1 MVQRK
6 MNNLWKA
13 ALSLYFQ
20 WRSVSF
26 PVTISDECH
35 RERLARRR
43 MCSDLSHP
51 FGISCLW
58 LSCFGSPSPRLQ
70 SHGWRQKQH
79 RKTGASTNNQ
89 TLPFE
94 AQSKEWWSEST
105 ANLRPLRSNFEELRR
120 QTVCKTGC
128 YILQEISSACDLM
141 VILRRQKNQQSNPW
155 DNLWISELVKI
166 FTESLTETVRND
178 LLRASTCHMS
188 NCNDTQK
195 CESKREKGCDER
207 AVLEALSLVSSR
219 NFDSRSNQ
227 WPSHWDFAEI
237 AMPSQ
242 ACLLECQSIHL
253 FWVFLG
259 TLLPPTTFQ
268 MCFQEM
274 TCPKISSN
282 FGWTCQLWFQHC
294 FWPGYRSS
302 FNTQQELCLFP
313 LMYYHCHYQ
322 EDPCGLV
329 AFWHWKAALLH
340 THTHTVRLTFWP
352 GSPMIW
358 CQLDHPDEPI
368 RGVREPCP
376 SVKIIAVLCSQ
387 MPCKFYVLSSVECPQ
402 SSLASTHGTHSA
414 LMVLGVL

>member
-1 MVQRK
+1 MVGGK
-6 MNNLWKA
+6 K
-13 ALSLYFQ
+13 
-20 WRSVSF
+20 
-26 PVTISDECH
+26 
-35 RERLARRR
+35 
-43 MCSDLSHP
+43 
-51 FGISCLW
+51 GIA
-58 LSCFGSPSPRLQ
+58 
-70 SHGWRQKQH
+70 
-79 RKTGASTNNQ
+79 KTGASTNNQ

-128 YILQEISSACDLM
+128 CILQEISSACDLM
-141 VILRRQKNQQSNPW
+141 VILHRQKNQHSNPW

-242 ACLLECQSIHL
+242 ACLLECQSIHPVL
-253 FWVFLG
+253 RFFWEHSCQPPHFKCVFKKWPVPKFQA
-259 TLLPPTTFQ
+259 TLAGRANCDFSTASDQDT
-268 MCFQEM
+268 E
-274 TCPKISSN
+274 
-282 FGWTCQLWFQHC
+282 
-294 FWPGYRSS
+294 
-302 FNTQQELCLFP
+302 
-313 LMYYHCHYQ
+313 
-322 EDPCGLV
+322 
-329 AFWHWKAALLH
+329 ALLIH
-340 THTHTVRLTFWP
+340 SRSFVYFLLCIIIIIINKTRVDSLLFGIGKQLCCTHTHTIRLIFWP

>member
-20 WRSVSF
+20 WQSVSF

-51 FGISCLW
+51 IGISCLW

-141 VILRRQKNQQSNPW
+141 VILHRQKNQQSNPW

-178 LLRASTCHMS
+178 LHVQLQWYTEMWIKAREGMRRESCFRGTLSRLLKFRFSIKSMAKSLRFCWDRHAQPGVFAWVPKHPPVLSFFGNTPATHHIS
-188 NCNDTQK
+188 N
-195 CESKREKGCDER
+195 
-207 AVLEALSLVSSR
+207 VFSR
-219 NFDSRSNQ
+219 NDL
-227 WPSHWDFAEI
+227 
-237 AMPSQ
+237 SQ
-242 ACLLECQSIHL
+242 
-253 FWVFLG
+253 
-259 TLLPPTTFQ
+259 
-268 MCFQEM
+268 
-274 TCPKISSN
+274 N
-282 FGWTCQLWFQHC
+282 FKQLWLDM
-294 FWPGYRSS
+294 PTVIS
-302 FNTQQELCLFP
+302 
-313 LMYYHCHYQ
+313 
-322 EDPCGLV
+322 
-329 AFWHWKAALLH
+329 ALL
-340 THTHTVRLTFWP
+340 LTRIQKLF
-352 GSPMIW
+352 
-358 CQLDHPDEPI
+358 
-368 RGVREPCP
+368 
-376 SVKIIAVLCSQ
+376 
-387 MPCKFYVLSSVECPQ
+387 
-402 SSLASTHGTHSA
+402 
-414 LMVLGVL
+414 